1 MQFTAYLKDGTALTI
16 PNSQNRSQS
25 QVQQQLIDLYGEHFD
40 RIEQV
45 ITLTNQ
51 VYKLLD
57 SGKYQWVGTDAE
69 VEDYI
74 SPDNCWPNAEAV
86 VNAMIE
92 EGDAVVITPTPPP
105 TVKRVRRVEPITD
118 ELYHWI
124 TKSTVA

>member
-45 ITLTNQ
+45 IT
-51 VYKLLD
+51 
-57 SGKYQWVGTDAE
+57 
-69 VEDYI
+69 
-74 SPDNCWPNAEAV
+74 
-86 VNAMIE
+86 
-92 EGDAVVITPTPPP
+92 PTPPP

-124 TKSTVA
+124 TKIHCGIKTTQAGLTTAPFGVILYL

>member
-25 QVQQQLIDLYGEHFD
+25 QVQQQL
-40 RIEQV
+40 
-45 ITLTNQ
+45 
-51 VYKLLD
+51 
-57 SGKYQWVGTDAE
+57 
-69 VEDYI
+69 
-74 SPDNCWPNAEAV
+74 
-86 VNAMIE
+86 
-92 EGDAVVITPTPPP
+92 ITPTPPP

>member
-45 ITLTNQ
+45 IT
-51 VYKLLD
+51 
-57 SGKYQWVGTDAE
+57 
-69 VEDYI
+69 
-74 SPDNCWPNAEAV
+74 
-86 VNAMIE
+86 
-92 EGDAVVITPTPPP
+92 PTPPP